1 MAKTCIKEG
10 EGTWD
15 DFNYKQTICTGEA
28 TPVVRESWPGAR
40 RRRGKGR
47 NVQGKVLVTV
57 SPIALPACEGR
68 RAAMGSPAN
77 ALMNQKQMTRRS
89 MQWKIFLS
97 FAFDSSM

>member
-1 MAKTCIKEG
+1 MSSITS
-10 EGTWD
+10 
-15 DFNYKQTICTGEA
+15 KQSALA
-28 TPVVRESWPGAR
+28 TPVVRESRPGAR
-40 RRRGKGR
+40 RRRGMGR

-57 SPIALPACEGR
+57 SPIALLAWKGR

>member
-1 MAKTCIKEG
+1 MISITS
-10 EGTWD
+10 
-15 DFNYKQTICTGEA
+15 KQSALA

-57 SPIALPACEGR
+57 SPRR

-77 ALMNQKQMTRRS
+77 ALMNQKQMTRIS